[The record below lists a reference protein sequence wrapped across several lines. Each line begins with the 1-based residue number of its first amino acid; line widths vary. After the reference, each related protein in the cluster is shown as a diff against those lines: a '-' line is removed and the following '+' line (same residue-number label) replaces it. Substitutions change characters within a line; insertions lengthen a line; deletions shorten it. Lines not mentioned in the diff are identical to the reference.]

1 MDGSSYHTLLY
12 PRTNGSFTPSL
23 GILKGTKKAIMVL
36 PEVMTVQRG
45 RLLYETGTESTG
57 DNRCVTR

>member
-1 MDGSSYHTLLY
+1 MYGSSYQTLLY
-12 PRTNGSFTPSL
+12 SRTNRSFTPSL

-45 RLLYETGTESTG
+45 YYMKQGLSPQETI
-57 DNRCVTR
+57 DL

>member
-23 GILKGTKKAIMVL
+23 DILKGTKKAIMVL

-45 RLLYETGTESTG
+45 YYMKQGLSPQETI
-57 DNRCVTR
+57 DL